1 MHCDVVN
8 VVVIFKTRRQI
19 SLFSILSSSTTERFR
34 GVTLGAEEEISFF
47 YLLYKDVH
55 IVTLFSHFHH
65 VSMVFYSVVFSYIS
79 L

>member
-19 SLFSILSSSTTERFR
+19 SLISILSSSTTERFR

-47 YLLYKDVH
+47 L
-55 IVTLFSHFHH
+55 TFSTK
-65 VSMVFYSVVFSYIS
+65 VCI
-79 L
+79 